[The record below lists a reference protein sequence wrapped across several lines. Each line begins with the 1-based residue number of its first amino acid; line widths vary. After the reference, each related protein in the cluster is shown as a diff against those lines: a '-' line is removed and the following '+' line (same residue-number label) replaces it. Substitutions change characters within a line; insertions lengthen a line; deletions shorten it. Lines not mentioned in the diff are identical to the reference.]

1 MQYVYANAYIQDV
14 YIQIYVQYNTR
25 TSMAIIADNKK
36 AGYNYDILEKIEAGM
51 ELNGQEVKSLR
62 ARGVSLQGNYVMIKR
77 KNPEKPEVFWVGA
90 NIPPY
95 QPLNIAENYVP
106 QRDRKLLL
114 HKSEIEYLVDK
125 IKEKGLTLVP
135 LLVYTKKHKL
145 KMLIGLAKGKKNFDK
160 RESIKKRETQRKINT
175 ELKTRG

>member
-1 MQYVYANAYIQDV
+1 MERTP
-14 YIQIYVQYNTR
+14 NTNHVWGFHPQ
-25 TSMAIIADNKK
+25 TFKKMTIIAENRK
-36 AGYNYDILEKIEAGM
+36 AKFDYEILDRYEAGL

-62 ARGVSLQGNYVMIKR
+62 QRGTSLHGNYVIIKN
-77 KNPEKPEVFWVGA
+77 KKDGLPEIFWVGA

-95 QPLNIAENYVP
+95 QPQNADQNYVP

-114 HKSEIEYLVDK
+114 HKKELAYLAGK

-135 LLVYTKKHKL
+135 LLVYTKNHKI
-145 KMLIGLAKGKKNFDK
+145 KMEIGLAKGKKAFDK
-160 RESIKKRETQRKINT
+160 RETIKKRETERKIRH

>member
-1 MQYVYANAYIQDV
+1 
-14 YIQIYVQYNTR
+14 
-25 TSMAIIADNKK
+25 MAIIADNKK

-77 KNPEKPEVFWVGA
+77 KNPEKPEIFWVGA

-95 QPLNIAENYVP
+95 QPLNMAENYVP

-175 ELKTRG
+175 EVKTRG